1 MLWLVLGIV
10 AANIATAATVAELRC
25 EHLTNPAGLDDSHPA
40 LSWII
45 ASDRRSETQTAYQ
58 VLVASTEELLA
69 ADKGDLWDS
78 GKVLSP
84 ESAQIE
90 YAGQTLPSRTSGF
103 WKVRIWDRD
112 GKPSAW
118 SQSASWSM
126 GLLNPAD
133 WTAQWISDPILADP
147 ANRPLTPIHCYRSE
161 LASSSEAGKWI
172 VLDFGSVKRMDAVDI
187 IPARPRARI
196 VIFARRCFRFVS
208 KWRRRTI
215 GISAMRNSWWTIPAK
230 IFRTRA
236 TIRVVSNSRRSRRVM
251 FVSRHPAGP
260 LGWSELRRRFGRLVG
275 LRWPDDRSP
284 LGRAWNARIPSNPNA
299 GPKNF
304 WWTAKRR

>member
-1 MLWLVLGIV
+1 MKKLTMWWLVLGIV
-10 AANIATAATVAELRC
+10 AVNIATAATVGELRC
-25 EHLTNPAGLDDSHPA
+25 EHLTNPAGLDDPHPT

-45 ASDRRSETQTAYQ
+45 ASDRRGEIQTAYQ

-69 ADKGDLWDS
+69 GDKGDLWDS

-90 YAGQTLPSRTSGF
+90 YAGQTLSSRTSGF

-133 WTAQWISDPILADP
+133 WNAQWISDPILADP

-161 LASSSEAGKWI
+161 LASSSKAGKWI
-172 VLDFGSVKRMDAVDI
+172 VLDLGSVRRMDAVDI
-187 IPARPRARI
+187 IPARPR
-196 VIFARRCFRFVS
+196 
-208 KWRRRTI
+208 
-215 GISAMRNSWWTIPAK
+215 GQNSD
-230 IFRTRA
+230 FRTALFPLRFKVEA
-236 TIRVVSNSRRSRRVM
+236 ADHRDFSNAQLLVDNTGKDFPGPRNNSCRFQFGAVTARYVRLTITRLARWDGQNYGVALGGLSVFDGPTRSL
-251 FVSRHPAGP
+251 S
-260 LGWSELRRRFGRLVG
+260 G
-275 LRWPDDRSP
+275 L
-284 LGRAWNARIPSNPNA
+284 AWNARIPSNPNA
-299 GPKNF
+299 GRKNF
-304 WWTAKRR
+304 